1 MLGSIE
7 IHRRRFLGVRKG
19 KEAMQVPLLDVGR
32 GNKPLLA
39 EIQAAF
45 ARICESG
52 RFIGGPDVQEL
63 EKSICDYTGAKHAIA
78 CASGS
83 DAILLALM
91 AYDIGPGDEV
101 ICPSFTFFATA
112 SAVARLGARPVFV
125 DIDPVTFNLS
135 PAKVNAAI
143 TAKTKAIIPVHLFG
157 QCANMLELMALSAR
171 HQIPIIEDAA
181 QAIGAKFGGKH
192 AGAMGQVGCFSFY
205 PTKNL
210 GGFGDGGLVT
220 TNEDM
225 LAVKL
230 RRLAAHG
237 MSPRYYHSLL
247 GINSRLDTLQAAV
260 LNVKLPHLE
269 EWATLRRENATRYHK
284 LLTAAGLDKVLALP
298 ATHSACV
305 HVWNQYTVRVPGGK
319 RDAIRAALGT
329 AGVGSEI
336 YYPLPLHQ
344 QECFANL
351 GYVTGDL
358 PETEAAARDVL
369 SLPIF
374 PELMIEEQAYTV
386 EQLAIA
392 CRKEQLVGSAIVPA
406 PKYLTH
412 GKTEAP
418 SEKRSA

>member
-1 MLGSIE
+1 
-7 IHRRRFLGVRKG
+7 
-19 KEAMQVPLLDVGR
+19 MQVPLLDVGR

-39 EIQAAF
+39 DIQQAF

-52 RFIGGPDVQEL
+52 RFILGPDVQDL
-63 EKSICDYTGAKHAIA
+63 EKNICNYTGAKHAIA

-125 DIDPVTFNLS
+125 DIDPVTFNLDA
-135 PAKVNAAI
+135 AKVSAAI
-143 TAKTKAIIPVHLFG
+143 NAKTKAIIPVHLFG
-157 QCANMLELMALSAR
+157 QCANMLELLALGAR

-192 AGAMGQVGCFSFY
+192 AGVMGQVGCYSFY

-210 GGFGDGGLVT
+210 GGFGDGGLMT
-220 TNEDM
+220 TNDDA
-225 LAVKL
+225 LAIKL

-237 MSPRYYHSLL
+237 MSPRYYHPLL
-247 GINSRLDTLQAAV
+247 GINSRLDSLQAAV
-260 LNVKLPHLE
+260 LNIKLPHLE

-284 LLTAAGLDKVLALP
+284 LLAAAGLDKVLTLP
-298 ATHSACV
+298 TTHSACV

-319 RDAIRAALGT
+319 RDAVRAALGG
-329 AGVGSEI
+329 AGVGTEI

-344 QECFANL
+344 QECFQSL
-351 GYVTGDL
+351 GYVAGDL
-358 PETEAAARDVL
+358 PETERAAKEVL

-374 PELMIEEQAYTV
+374 PELTVEEQNYTV
-386 EQLAIA
+386 EQLSIA
-392 CRKEQLVGSAIVPA
+392 CRKEGLVPSAIVPA
-406 PKYLTH
+406 PKFLAQP
-412 GKTEAP
+412 KTEMN
-418 SEKRSA
+418 RSPQ